1 MDLRSIDRPA
11 AGKLS
16 QEAHRRA
23 EPLMDLQ
30 QTPGHALQRG
40 QPASSTMPESL
51 GRSVALDTAA
61 LVTRAHALLV
71 YHGLLEQPPL
81 RELVA
86 LLDRLALEPSRQGEP
101 DGRAEHE
108 PRGSPPSLRHV
119 LHAYGALF
127 RALLATSLSG
137 RASDPGRETADG
149 TGETPVEPE
158 AGAVSWRL
166 DACRAALAQAIL
178 RDENPFSAAAARLG
192 ARLEQV
198 AGSRAG
204 PAVPAARAGRPG
216 PLVEYLPQ
224 ALVAAAAADLRT
236 LQELAAAAARLPA
249 AVAQLARAAGLTD
262 LPALPVASLQD
273 GGGYGCAFG
282 PVSEEPAAAP
292 SADLQYAG
300 QRPEA
305 FGPVSEE
312 PAGGPAPGQG
322 APHFVARLAT
332 AADWGALV
340 PELAAYYATHGTGML
355 AHHRAFRWLGAAAG
369 DPESAAGASAAREW
383 LVPVPVPDAVQ
394 PDDLIGYEAERALLR
409 RNTAYFLAG
418 YAANNVL
425 LYGDRGTG
433 KSSSIKALLNEQCA
447 RHAPGS
453 VEARVD
459 WSRLRLIE
467 VPKARLADFPL
478 LVALLRDRPQR
489 FIVFVDDLS
498 FEEGETDYKHLK
510 ALLEGGLEARPP
522 NVVVYATSNR
532 RHLVRESFAD
542 RPAPDAEEVHARDT
556 MQEKLSFADRF
567 GLVITFPAPD
577 QALYLE
583 IVEGLARRRG
593 LAIGRAALRARA
605 IEWAAWHNGRSGRT
619 ARQFIDHLTAELG
632 LAAARAAA
640 RPAPSEE

>member
-1 MDLRSIDRPA
+1 MPKEVRGPVA
-11 AGKLS
+11 A
-16 QEAHRRA
+16 EAEKA
-23 EPLMDLQ
+23 
-30 QTPGHALQRG
+30 
-40 QPASSTMPESL
+40 
-51 GRSVALDTAA
+51 AA

-71 YHGLLEQPPL
+71 YHHLLEQSPL

-86 LLDRLALEPSRQGEP
+86 LLDLLSLEPSLESSGHEAGER
-101 DGRAEHE
+101 DGRAGREPGA
-108 PRGSPPSLRHV
+108 PRGDMAFRRRV

-127 RALLATSLSG
+127 RALAETALSG
-137 RASDPGRETADG
+137 LAREPAVEREDGRSL
-149 TGETPVEPE
+149 
-158 AGAVSWRL
+158 AGAPRVGVVGAGSEASPGQEEPGEAAARRL
-166 DACRAALAQAIL
+166 DAFRAALAEAIL
-178 RDENPFSAAAARLG
+178 LDENPFSEAAARVG
-192 ARLEQV
+192 ARLEQL

-204 PAVPAARAGRPG
+204 PAASAEPATGLDQP
-216 PLVEYLPQ
+216 PVVEHLPE
-224 ALVAAAAADLRT
+224 ALVAAAAADLRI

-249 AVAQLARAAGLTD
+249 TVAQTARAAGLAG
-262 LPALPVASLQD
+262 LPALPLASSQD
-273 GGGYGCAFG
+273 DGRQR
-282 PVSEEPAAAP
+282 AAGLAP
-292 SADLQYAG
+292 S
-300 QRPEA
+300 RP
-305 FGPVSEE
+305 F
-312 PAGGPAPGQG
+312 
-322 APHFVARLAT
+322 ARLAT
-332 AADWGALV
+332 ALDWGALV
-340 PELAAYYATHGTGML
+340 PELAAYYATHGTGL
-355 AHHRAFRWLGAAAG
+355 FARYRAFRWLGPASGGLGGGSGEVAG
-369 DPESAAGASAAREW
+369 EPVIGLERAGGTNGARAW

-433 KSSSIKALLNEQCA
+433 KSSSIKALLNEQRA

-453 VEARVD
+453 VEAEVD

-467 VPKARLADFPL
+467 VPKARLIDFPL

-498 FEEGETDYKHLK
+498 FEEGETGYKHLK

-532 RHLVRESFAD
+532 RHLVRELFAD
-542 RPAPDAEEVHARDT
+542 RPPPDVEEVHARDT

-567 GLVITFPAPD
+567 GLVITFPSPD
-577 QALYLE
+577 QALYLA

-593 LAIGRAALRARA
+593 LAIERAALRARA

-632 LAAARAAA
+632 LAAAAL
-640 RPAPSEE
+640 PAGSEG